1 MPSEIKRI
9 STRQLLLIV
18 IKKFLHKLYEKI
30 LLLHNI
36 VRIQMD
42 TKAFIKQ
49 KKKKNTFTN
58 TEPSGH
64 LIRYDNVQMNNLL
77 DFSFIIFYIL
87 KIKINSL

>member
-1 MPSEIKRI
+1 
-9 STRQLLLIV
+9 
-18 IKKFLHKLYEKI
+18 
-30 LLLHNI
+30 
-36 VRIQMD
+36 MD